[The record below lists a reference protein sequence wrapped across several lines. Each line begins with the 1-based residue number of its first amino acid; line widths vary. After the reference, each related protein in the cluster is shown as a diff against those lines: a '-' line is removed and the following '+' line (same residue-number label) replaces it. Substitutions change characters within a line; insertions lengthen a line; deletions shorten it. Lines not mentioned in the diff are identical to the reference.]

1 MKTKNLNENLKDL
14 QTIIESKDPKKQQI
28 INQWIETWNKYL
40 NWESSFDST
49 KLIYY
54 KRGDI
59 VYAHFGFNV
68 GNEYGGIHYAVVVE
82 NDNNNSNGNVMVV
95 PLTSLDVAKG
105 ETKET
110 IHDSEVYLGENLIP
124 WKKGETVA
132 KPEQIRSISKLR
144 IIKPKRL
151 EDQKASLDG
160 KMLDLIDEKLKELV
174 TKK

>member
-1 MKTKNLNENLKDL
+1 MKTKSLEDNLDDLKK
-14 QTIIESKDPKKQQI
+14 IIESKDPKKQQI

-40 NWESSFDST
+40 NWESTFDPT

-95 PLTSLDVAKG
+95 PLTSLDRTKG

-110 IHDSEVYLGENLIP
+110 IHSSEIYLGENLIP

-160 KMLDLIDEKLKELV
+160 KILDMIDEKLKELA